1 MSDVTEFFLN
11 GVSPSA
17 TGTAF
22 SAILPT
28 KDRRDFAVV
37 LRMPATTG
45 TGADTLD
52 MFIEESDESDFINAF
67 RVKTIDLTNPT
78 TSAVSAG
85 LTQIVGGTALPA
97 ATNTVTALRQKW
109 LLKDTNYARY
119 LRIRYVIATTAGSFT
134 NINVMLLSNRKV

>member
-11 GVSPSA
+11 GVTPVS
-17 TGTAF
+17 TGTLY

-37 LRMPATTG
+37 LRMPTTTG

-52 MFIEESDESDFINAF
+52 MYIEESDESDFSNAY
-67 RVKTIDLTNPT
+67 RIKTIDLTNPNT
-78 TSAVSAG
+78 AAVSG
-85 LTQIVGGTALPA
+85 SFTQVVGATTLPA
-97 ATNTVTALRQKW
+97 ATNTSTTLRQKW
-109 LLKDTNYARY
+109 LLKDTNYERY
-119 LRIRYVIATTAGSFT
+119 LRIRYVVGTTAASFT